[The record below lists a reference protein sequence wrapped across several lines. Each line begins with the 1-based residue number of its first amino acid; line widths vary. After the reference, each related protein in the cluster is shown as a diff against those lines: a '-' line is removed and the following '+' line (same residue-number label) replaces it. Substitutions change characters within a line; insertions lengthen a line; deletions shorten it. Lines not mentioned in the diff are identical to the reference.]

1 MEMND
6 VVSERGEEGMG
17 GLGRGWAGRGG
28 VVLVTRRV
36 CLPSLEFTPSDQ
48 MGGAMGGGR
57 TGGSMPGKDK
67 VGALSKDDSRGEI
80 GTNTTITTVAAA
92 FSAAN
97 STTCARHQYRH
108 QYHLISRSPAP
119 PLPQFAFASDV
130 PGVIKK
136 TRKKKREGGWGKP

>member
-36 CLPSLEFTPSDQ
+36 CLTSLEFTPSDQ

-97 STTCARHQYRH
+97 STTCAATSTAINITSYPARRRRHCRS
-108 QYHLISRSPAP
+108 SRSPRM
-119 PLPQFAFASDV
+119 F
-130 PGVIKK
+130 PG
-136 TRKKKREGGWGKP
+136 